1 MITGPDFTDNRGGM
15 TGFLEKVSIRGI
27 FEKVDLINSEF
38 LKEIRIT
45 DGLSGELRNRKNQEL
60 FTTFCSLLFRL
71 GIRY

>member
-45 DGLSGELRNRKNQEL
+45 DELSEVPTKKACRTE
-60 FTTFCSLLFRL
+60 CC
-71 GIRY
+71 